1 MGVGSAYLN
10 LQSYGLTA
18 LGVALAVGGGLG
30 LAFFNQPAGKIF
42 GGVVVL
48 LGLGAFLTASSIR
61 KEVKSGSDGYE
72 GIWKVA
78 LGLVVLSAITKTV
91 TAFKPNPTLP
101 NDVPQEDDS
110 PTDESDSNDEA
121 GE

>member
-18 LGVALAVGGGLG
+18 LGVVLVVGGGLG
-30 LAFFNQPAGKIF
+30 LAFFNEPAGKVF
-42 GGVVVL
+42 GGIVL
-48 LGLGAFLTASSIR
+48 LVGLGAFLTASKIR

-72 GIWKVA
+72 GIGKVA

-91 TAFKPNPTLP
+91 TALKTNPTLP
-101 NDVPQEDDS
+101 NDVPQ
-110 PTDESDSNDEA
+110 SDSNNEA